1 MKDRLSVILQRV
13 TIRNEEVTLKLESDL
28 TEPLFRKI
36 EKRANEAGISAY
48 AWRNEILFR
57 KKIQTN

>member
-1 MKDRLSVILQRV
+1 MKDRLSVILKRV
-13 TIRNEEVTLKLESDL
+13 TSRNAVTLKLESDL